1 MPGSELEGSWASLD
15 SGRTPATW
23 VLQGTK
29 DNHRGARS
37 LSSSLPQSPPPCQ
50 ALSNLTQF
58 SQPEGAVTLGRDS
71 SGSLNGQASSP
82 WTSCPL
88 SAGCRLSVLPEQAES
103 MPPGWALSLCSQQ
116 ERTHCMAS
124 VPKGPLPM
132 GLTSIETHQVLV
144 G

>member
-1 MPGSELEGSWASLD
+1 MPGSELEGSWASLG

-23 VLQGTK
+23 ALQGTK

-88 SAGCRLSVLPEQAES
+88 TAGRRLSVLPEQAEPIAS
-103 MPPGWALSLCSQQ
+103 RLGSLCSQQ
-116 ERTHCMAS
+116 EGTHCIAS

-132 GLTSIETHQVLV
+132 GLTSIEPHQVLV